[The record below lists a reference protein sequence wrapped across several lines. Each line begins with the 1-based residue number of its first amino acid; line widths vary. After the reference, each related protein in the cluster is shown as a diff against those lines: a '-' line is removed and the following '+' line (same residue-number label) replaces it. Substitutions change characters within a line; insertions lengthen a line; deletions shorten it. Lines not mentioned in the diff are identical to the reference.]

1 MNKEKNKN
9 IVVVLNALIVL
20 FSVIGITLMMV
31 IPPQEDSLQATG
43 LENFRYYTVLSNVFC
58 GIVALVQLVFI
69 ALKKDT
75 NKLIP
80 LKLGAVCATTITFCV
95 VAFFFGPLYGLLRFY
110 RYGNLFFHL
119 IEPVIAVVEFLY
131 TKKKRIPFIYAFY
144 SAIPT
149 FIYGI
154 CYGLNIVINGMDD
167 PWPYNNDFYGFLN
180 WGWGVG
186 ITILLGVTFLA
197 FILACIFRKICNSRA
212 DT

>member
-154 CYGLNIVINGMDD
+154 CYGLNIMINGMDD

-186 ITILLGVTFLA
+186 ITILLGVTFIA

>member
-1 MNKEKNKN
+1 MGNKKNTN
-9 IVVVLNALIVL
+9 IVVVLNVLIVL
-20 FSVIGITLMMV
+20 LAVIGITLMMV
-31 IPPQEDSLQATG
+31 IPPQEDSLQTTG

-69 ALKKDT
+69 ALNKNT

-95 VAFFFGPLYGLLRFY
+95 VAFFFGPLYGWLRFY

-131 TKKKRIPFIYAFY
+131 SKKNEIPFVYTVY
-144 SAIPT
+144 SAVPT

-154 CYGLNIVINGMDD
+154 CYGLNIVINGMGN
-167 PWPYNNDFYGFLN
+167 PWPYSNDFYGFLS

-186 ITILLGVTFLA
+186 VTILLGVTFLA

>member
-1 MNKEKNKN
+1 MGNKKNTN
-9 IVVVLNALIVL
+9 IVVVLNVLIVL
-20 FSVIGITLMMV
+20 LAVIGITLMMV
-31 IPPQEDSLQATG
+31 IPPQEDSLQTTG

-69 ALKKDT
+69 ALNKNT

-95 VAFFFGPLYGLLRFY
+95 VAFFFGPLYGWLRFY
-110 RYGNLFFHL
+110 RYGNLVFHL
-119 IEPVIAVVEFLY
+119 IEPVLAVVEFLY
-131 TKKKRIPFIYAFY
+131 SKKNRIPFIYAFY

-149 FIYGI
+149 FIYGLG
-154 CYGLNIVINGMDD
+154 YGLNIIINGMGD
-167 PWPYNNDFYGFLN
+167 PWPYSNDFYGFLN

-186 ITILLGVTFLA
+186 ITILLGVTLLA

-212 DT
+212 DS